1 MRNVLAII
9 IAPLMP
15 AILMIGLPVLFS
27 LSWPFNETD
36 YIYVIVVSIVFGY
49 LGFAIFGLPLMLW
62 LKRANKLN
70 LVYLS
75 LGGALTGAIVSTLFF
90 ILLGLLL
97 NSNASLKP
105 GGFIWGAALGFSV
118 AITYGAIS
126 GITIRSKA
134 TPQSGAL

>member
-1 MRNVLAII
+1 
-9 IAPLMP
+9 MP

-27 LSWPFNETD
+27 FSWPFNETD
-36 YIYVIVVSIVFGY
+36 YVYIIVISIVFGY
-49 LGFAIFGLPLMLW
+49 FGFIVFGLPLVHW

-70 LVYLS
+70 LIYLS
-75 LGGALTGAIVSTLFF
+75 LGGALAGTIAATLFF

-97 NSNASLKP
+97 NSDASLKP

-126 GITIRSKA
+126 GITNRSKT
-134 TPQSGAL
+134 TPQSGAF